1 MNQAADNGINDGNTN
16 EALTHELRALLEAGR
31 VIVADFK
38 DAIHVYVDRTPQS
51 VQDDD
56 KGAFAVFEHSDV
68 AANAA
73 MLLAAI
79 ITDLCPTGE
88 LKLPSPF
95 DGEIKTAAEL
105 ITEDELGQDG
115 NVGTLSDNH
124 DIKILDSSGREIN

>member
-1 MNQAADNGINDGNTN
+1 MNQAADNGINDGNVG
-16 EALTHELRALLEAGR
+16 EAPAHALRAVLEAGR
-31 VIVADFK
+31 VIVADFS
-38 DAIHVYVDRTPQS
+38 DAIHVYVDRTPQN

-56 KGAFAVFEHSDV
+56 SGAFAIFDHSAA

-105 ITEDELGQDG
+105 IADDELGKDG
-115 NVGTLSDNH
+115 NVGTLSDNAE
-124 DIKILDSSGREIN
+124 IKILDSSGREIN